1 MNTQTITIMKFS
13 KLFPVLCFVF
23 LMALPGQAQRV
34 MEKLNRGLVAVRVS
48 SSQTFLSW
56 RVYGHDPDNIAFNL
70 YRNGA
75 KINSEP
81 ITSSSNFSDSF
92 YAAGTTYVVR
102 PAINGVETGES
113 HQTTVLANNF
123 IEIPLVIPAS
133 MTMPDNTTCT
143 YSPNDCSVG
152 DVDGDGEYEIFVK
165 WDPSNAKDNAH
176 GGYTGNV
183 FIDCYKFNGTHLW
196 RIDLGVN
203 IRAGAH
209 YTQFVVADFDGDGK
223 AELAL
228 KTAPGTKDASG
239 SFISKGAAAT
249 ATHSI
254 DYRNAW
260 GYILTGPEYL
270 TVFSGQTGLELA
282 TVNYDPPRGTV
293 TSWGDDYGNRV
304 DRFLASAAWLDG
316 VLPSI
321 VMMRGYYTRAVVAA
335 WDFRN
340 GQLTRRWTYD
350 SGNSNVGLHGQ
361 GNHNTSV
368 GDATNNGRDDILW
381 GSAALNHNGQ
391 LLYRTGHGHGDAM
404 HVSDMDPDRPGLEV
418 WSVKESAGAPFG
430 QVLHDARTGE
440 VIWGTQTNSDVGRG
454 MAGNL
459 VATNRGF
466 EMWSS
471 AVGGIWSNKGVQV
484 NTSKPSI
491 NFRIYWTGDLQSEL
505 LDGTSISKYLSGT
518 IFSATGCSSNNG
530 TKSTPNLSADILG
543 DWREE
548 VIFRTSDNSKLRI
561 FTTTTITPHKMYT
574 LMHDDVY
581 RNAIIWQNCAY
592 NQPPHAG
599 FYIGAD
605 MDIPPAS
612 PVYNNELRYRSGTT
626 WDITS
631 SIWNDSTRN
640 VSAFKNGD
648 KVLFDLTAG
657 THANIAVNG
666 NLSPAYLKVNS
677 PFDVTLSGPGSL
689 NGNMY
694 VRKTGAGRLIFNGNN
709 TFTGKVTGWSGQ
721 IHNNG
726 TLASEEVSVR
736 AFTTL
741 GGSGVFAGNVTLGH
755 NSSIFIGPSAQTPS
769 AMRIQQHLKEEGKV
783 DFSFDFQISGGQVV
797 AHDTLFVGGNWTM
810 NNRST
815 FKFNISGGMLPEGT
829 YPIVRAGGEIS
840 GNLATIIIEG
850 IPTNL
855 SYFLNIE
862 NGALNLIVKKPTRL
876 IWNSTVD
883 TKWDL
888 AKTQNWMLGQQTLPF
903 VANDTVVFND
913 NAQWKT
919 ILVSDVVEPGA
930 MIVDASANYTIG
942 GTGTIG
948 GKGGLT
954 KNGTGTLTLS
964 GTNSFTGITHL
975 NEGTIQTTSI
985 SNGGVSSPLGAATA
999 IPENFRFNG
1008 GRLHYTGS
1016 TRTINR
1022 GFTLDNRGGIFSVNT
1037 ATVSLN
1043 TTGRIT
1049 GPGKLIKE
1057 GSGRLGLSVANNYTG
1072 GTLIRGGAIEL
1083 LSDAANNNGLG
1094 TDTVTLMGG
1103 SILMF
1108 ESPTTTNTSNW
1119 RIQVPVGS
1127 TGSITTD
1134 TQSTVTGSLTGSGTL
1149 NYNNFGIA
1157 NLFSTD
1163 ASEFTGTINV
1173 STDADGGDFVVFQ
1186 TKGYPK
1192 TRIQLNNLVRMIY
1205 RVTSNITIPIGE
1217 LSGHAGSV
1225 LGAGGAAICTINWE
1239 VGARNNN
1246 STFAGVINNSQF
1258 SGTGAVA
1265 RISKVGSGVLTLTN
1279 ASTYSGGT
1287 FVNAGTL
1294 MVNNSTGSGTGTGE
1308 VTVNQNGTLAGS
1320 GIIAGKVT
1328 VNTGGTLAPGNG
1340 VGTLSCDSDV
1350 VVHDGGKLEIEL
1362 NQGTTTNDQLRV
1374 KGLLQMNGTI
1384 KLNLPSGYKFKSGD
1398 QMSIVVGTVQGLP
1411 SAIDPAFPPGD
1422 ELLAWDLSELAS
1434 GRLKVRQTST
1444 DLQNPELQYQLY
1456 PNPFRDQIRVDLAQ
1470 TVSSLTV
1477 TIYNLTGARLL
1488 EITENNTRQMII
1500 PAENLSPGSYI
1511 IEIRADELISK
1522 QKLIK
1527 K

>member
-1 MNTQTITIMKFS
+1 MKFS
-13 KLFPVLCFVF
+13 KLFSALLFVF

-48 SSQTFLSW
+48 STQTFLSW

-70 YRNGA
+70 YRNGTKLNA
-75 KINSEP
+75 QP
-81 ITSSSNFSDSF
+81 ISTSSNYSDTF
-92 YAAGTTYVVR
+92 YAAGTTYMVKPV
-102 PAINGVETGES
+102 INGVETGES
-113 HQTTVLANNF
+113 HQTTVLANNY
-123 IEIPLVIPAS
+123 IEIPLVVPAT

-152 DVDGDGEYEIFVK
+152 DVDGDGEYEIIVK
-165 WDPSNAKDNAH
+165 WDPSNAKDNSQ

-183 FIDCYKFNGTHLW
+183 FIDCYKLNGTRLW
-196 RIDLGVN
+196 RIDLGIN

-209 YTQFVVADFDGDGK
+209 YTQMVVADFDGNGK
-223 AELAL
+223 AEVAL

-239 SFISKGAAAT
+239 SFISKGPAAT
-249 ATHSI
+249 ATHST
-254 DYRNAW
+254 DYRNTS

-282 TVNYDPPRGTV
+282 TANYDPPRGTV
-293 TSWGDDYGNRV
+293 SSWGDNYGNRV

-340 GQLTRRWTYD
+340 GQLTKRWTYD
-350 SGNSNVGLHGQ
+350 SGNSNVGLYGQ

-391 LLYRTGHGHGDAM
+391 VLYRTGHGHGDAM

-418 WSVKESAGAPFG
+418 WSVKESSGSPYG

-440 VIWGTQTNSDVGRG
+440 VIWGTRTESDNGRG

-471 AVGGIWSNKGVQV
+471 AVGGIWSNKGTQV
-484 NTSKPSI
+484 NSSKPSV

-505 LDGTSISKYLSGT
+505 LDGISITKYLSGT

-548 VIFRTSDNSKLRI
+548 VIFRTSDNTKLRI

-581 RNAIIWQNCAY
+581 RNAIIWQNAAY

-612 PVYNNELRYRSGTT
+612 PVYNNELRYKTGAT
-626 WDITS
+626 WDNAAT
-631 SIWNDSTRN
+631 IWNDSTGN
-640 VSAFKNGD
+640 TSAFKNGN

-657 THANIAVNG
+657 THASISING
-666 NLSPAYLKVNS
+666 NLSPAYLKFNS

-689 NGNMY
+689 TGNMY

-709 TFTGKVTGWSGQ
+709 SFTGKVTGWSGQ

-726 TLASEEVSVR
+726 TLTSEEVSVR

-741 GGSGVFAGNVTLGH
+741 GGSGVFKGNVTLGH
-755 NSSIFIGPSAQTPS
+755 NSSIFIGASANTAS
-769 AMRIQQHLKEEGKV
+769 AMRIQQDLKEEGKV
-783 DFSFDFQISGGQVV
+783 DYTFDFQISGTQVV
-797 AHDTLFVGGNWTM
+797 AHDTLYVGGNWTM

-815 FKFNISGGMLPEGT
+815 FKINILSGNLPEGT
-829 YPIVRAGGEIS
+829 YPIVRVGGNIT
-840 GNLATIIIEG
+840 GNLASIIIEG

-855 SYFLNIE
+855 SYYLNIE
-862 NGALNLIVKKPTRL
+862 NGALNLTVKKPTRL

-888 AKTQNWMLGQQTLPF
+888 AKTQNWMLGEQIQPF

-919 ILVSDVVEPGA
+919 ILVSDVVEPGE

-942 GTGTIG
+942 GTGTIV
-948 GKGGLT
+948 GKSGLI

-964 GTNSFTGITHL
+964 GTNSYTGVTLL
-975 NEGTIQTTSI
+975 NEGTIQTSNI
-985 SNGGVSSPLGAATA
+985 SDGGVNSPLGASSE

-1022 GFTLDNRGGIFSVNT
+1022 GFTLDSNGGIFSVNT
-1037 ATVSLN
+1037 ATTSLN
-1043 TTGRIT
+1043 TSGRIT

-1057 GSGRLGLSVANNYTG
+1057 GSGRLGLSVASNYTG
-1072 GTLIRGGAIEL
+1072 GTLIRGGTIEL

-1094 TDTVTLMGG
+1094 TDTITLAGG

-1108 ESPTTTNTSNW
+1108 ESPTTANTSNW
-1119 RIQVPVGS
+1119 KINVPVGS

-1134 TQSTVTGSLTGSGTL
+1134 TQSTLTGSLTGGGTL
-1149 NYNNFGIA
+1149 NYINFSTA

-1163 ASEFTGTINV
+1163 ASNFTGTINV
-1173 STDADGGDFVVFQ
+1173 ATDTDGGDFVVYN
-1186 TKGYPK
+1186 TKGYPN
-1192 TRIQLNNLVRMIY
+1192 TRINLNNLVRMIY
-1205 RVTSNITIPIGE
+1205 RVTSNITLPIGE
-1217 LSGHAGSV
+1217 LTGHAGSV
-1225 LGAGGAAICTINWE
+1225 LGAGGAAACTINWE

-1258 SGTGAVA
+1258 SGSGAVA
-1265 RISKVGSGVLTLTN
+1265 RITKVGTGTWTLTN
-1279 ASTYSGGT
+1279 ASTYTGGT
-1287 FVNAGTL
+1287 FVNGGTL
-1294 MVNNSTGSGTGTGE
+1294 MLNNSTESATGTGD
-1308 VTVNQNGTLAGS
+1308 VMINRDGKLAGS
-1320 GIIAGKVT
+1320 GTVAGKV
-1328 VNTGGTLAPGNG
+1328 VVKTGGTLAPGNG
-1340 VGTLSCDSDV
+1340 VGTLACDSDV
-1350 VVHDGGKLEIEL
+1350 VVTEWGILEIDI
-1362 NQGTTTNDQLRV
+1362 NQGTPANDILKV
-1374 KGLLQMNGTI
+1374 KGTLHMSGTV
-1384 KLNLPSGYKFKSGD
+1384 KLNIPSGYKFKPGD
-1398 QMSIVVGTVQGLP
+1398 QLTIVEGIVQGLP
-1411 SAIDPAFPPGD
+1411 TAIDPAFPQGD
-1422 ELLAWDLSELAS
+1422 ELLAWDFSELAS
-1434 GRLKVRQTST
+1434 GKLKVKQTST
-1444 DLQNPELQYQLY
+1444 DVQNAELQYQVY
-1456 PNPFRDQIRVDLAQ
+1456 PNPFSDNIRIDLAQ
-1470 TVSSLTV
+1470 DASSITVSV
-1477 TIYNLTGARLL
+1477 YNLTGARLM
-1488 EITENNTRQMII
+1488 EINENNTRQVLV
-1500 PAENLSPGSYI
+1500 PTENLAPGSYLV
-1511 IEIRADELISK
+1511 ELKTGDRIYR

>member
-1 MNTQTITIMKFS
+1 MNNNSINHMKLSRLLSAFI
-13 KLFPVLCFVF
+13 FVF
-23 LMALPGQAQRV
+23 LMAIPGHAQRV

-48 SSQTFLSW
+48 STQTFLSW
-56 RVYGHDPDNIAFNL
+56 RVYGYDPDNIEFNL
-70 YRNGA
+70 YRNGV
-75 KINSEP
+75 KINSQP
-81 ITSSSNFSDSF
+81 ISSSSNYSDTF
-92 YAAGTTYVVR
+92 YAAGTTYVVK

-113 HQTTVLANNF
+113 HQTTVLANNY
-123 IEIPLVIPAS
+123 IEIPLNIPAT

-143 YSPNDCSVG
+143 FSPNDCSVG

-165 WDPSNAKDNAH
+165 WEPTNAKDNSQ

-183 FIDCYKFNGTHLW
+183 FIDCYKLNGTRLW
-196 RIDLGVN
+196 RIDLGIN

-223 AELAL
+223 AELAV

-239 SFISKGAAAT
+239 SFISKGPAAT
-249 ATHSI
+249 ATHSA
-254 DYRNAW
+254 DYRNTS

-293 TSWGDDYGNRV
+293 SSWGDNYGNRV

-340 GQLTRRWTYD
+340 GQLTKRWTYD
-350 SGNSNVGLHGQ
+350 SGTSNVGLYGQ
-361 GNHNTSV
+361 GNHSTSV

-381 GSAALNHNGQ
+381 GSGALNHNGQ

-418 WSVKESAGAPFG
+418 WSVKESTGSPYG

-440 VIWGTQTNSDVGRG
+440 VIWGTHTGTDNGRG

-459 VATNRGF
+459 LATNRGF

-471 AVGGIWSNKGVQV
+471 AVAGIRNVKGVQV
-484 NTSKPSI
+484 NTSKPSV

-505 LDGTSISKYLSGT
+505 LDGTSITKYLGGT

-530 TKSTPNLSADILG
+530 TKSTPNLSADIFG

-581 RNAIIWQNCAY
+581 RNAIIWQNTAY

-612 PVYNNELRYRSGTT
+612 PVYNNELRYKSGTT
-626 WDITS
+626 WDVAST
-631 SIWNDSTRN
+631 IWNDSTN
-640 VSAFKNGD
+640 KVSAFKNGD

-657 THANIAVNG
+657 AHANISVNG
-666 NLSPAYLKVNS
+666 NISPAYLKFNS

-689 NGNMY
+689 TGNMY
-694 VRKTGAGRLIFNGNN
+694 VRKTGAGKLIFNGNN

-741 GGSGVFAGNVTLGH
+741 GGSGIYDGNVTLGH
-755 NSSIFIGPSAQTPS
+755 NSSLFIGQSVNTAS
-769 AMRIQQHLKEEGKV
+769 AMKIQQNLVEEGKV
-783 DFSFDFQISGGQVV
+783 DYTFDFQIAGGQVV
-797 AHDTLFVGGNWTM
+797 AHDTLYVGGNWTM
-810 NNRST
+810 NNKST
-815 FKFNISGGMLPEGT
+815 FKINILNGNLPDGSYPVVKVGGNISG
-829 YPIVRAGGEIS
+829 S
-840 GNLATIIIEG
+840 LASIIIEG

-855 SYFLNIE
+855 SYYLKIE
-862 NGALNLIVKKPTRL
+862 NGALNLVVKKPSQL
-876 IWNSTVD
+876 IWNGAVD
-883 TKWDL
+883 ARWDL
-888 AKTQNWMLGQQTLPF
+888 AQTQNWLVGEQQLPF
-903 VANDTVVFND
+903 AANDTVVFND

-919 ILVSDVVEPGA
+919 LLVSDLVEPGA
-930 MIVDASANYTIG
+930 MIVDAAANYTIG
-942 GTGTIG
+942 GTGVIG
-948 GKGGLT
+948 GKGSLI

-964 GTNSFTGITHL
+964 GTNTFTGVTYL
-975 NEGTIQTTSI
+975 NEGTIQTTNI
-985 SNGGVSSPLGAATA
+985 SDGGVNSPLGASAA
-999 IPENFRFNG
+999 APENFRFNG
-1008 GRLHYTGS
+1008 GKLHYTGS
-1016 TRTINR
+1016 TRTIDR
-1022 GFTLDNRGGIFSVNT
+1022 GFTLGSNGGIFSVNSST
-1037 ATVSLN
+1037 ASLN

-1072 GTLIRGGAIEL
+1072 GTLIRGGSIEL

-1094 TDTVTLMGG
+1094 TDTITLMGG
-1103 SILMF
+1103 NIIMF
-1108 ESPTTTNTSNW
+1108 ESPTTSNTSNW
-1119 RIQVPVGS
+1119 KINIPMGS
-1127 TGSITTD
+1127 NGTITTD
-1134 TQSTVTGSLTGSGTL
+1134 TQSTLSGSLSGRGTL
-1149 NYNNFGIA
+1149 NYNNFGTA

-1163 ASEFTGTINV
+1163 ASEFYGIINV
-1173 STDADGGDFVVFQ
+1173 ATDADGGDFVVYN
-1186 TKGYPK
+1186 TKGYPN
-1192 TRIQLNNLVRMIY
+1192 TRIHLNNLVRMIY

-1217 LSGHAGSV
+1217 LTGHAGSI
-1225 LGAGGAAICTINWE
+1225 LGAGGSAACTINWE

-1246 STFAGVINNSQF
+1246 SAFAGTINNSQF
-1258 SGTGAVA
+1258 SGTGSVA
-1265 RISKVGSGVLTLTN
+1265 RITKVGTGVWTLTN
-1279 ASTYSGGT
+1279 ASTYTGGT
-1287 FVNAGTL
+1287 FINAGTL
-1294 MVNNSTGSGTGTGE
+1294 MVNNTTGSGTGTGD
-1308 VTVNQNGTLAGS
+1308 VVVNQSGTLSGS
-1320 GIIAGKVT
+1320 GTIAGKVI
-1328 VNTGGTLAPGNG
+1328 VNNGGTLAPGNG
-1340 VGTLSCDSDV
+1340 TGILSCDSDV
-1350 VVHDGGKLEIEL
+1350 VLTDDAILEIDIA
-1362 NQGTTTNDQLRV
+1362 QGTPANDLLRV
-1374 KGLLQMNGTI
+1374 KGTLQLNGTL
-1384 KLNLPSGYKFKSGD
+1384 KLNIPSGYIFKQGD
-1398 QMSIVVGTVQGLP
+1398 VISFVDGTVQGLP
-1411 SAIDPAFPPGD
+1411 LAIDPAFPQGN
-1422 ELLAWDLSELAS
+1422 ELLAWDLSELAT
-1434 GRLKVRQTST
+1434 GKLKVKQTST
-1444 DLQNPELQYQLY
+1444 DVVNPELQYQVY
-1456 PNPFRDQIRVDLAQ
+1456 PNPFNDNFRIDLAH
-1470 TVSSLTV
+1470 TVSTLTV
-1477 TIYNLTGARLL
+1477 TVYNLTGARLL
-1488 EITENNTRQMII
+1488 EISEFNTRQMLI
-1500 PAENLSPGSYI
+1500 PAQNLSAGSYI
-1511 IEIRADELISK
+1511 IEIKADDTVRK